1 MMPEFTLSR
10 DSYGQLVLTSKNGE
24 AHVGIVPVRAFPIG
38 APDEGISLVNI
49 EGHEV
54 GWINHLAD
62 LPSALSQLV
71 EEELASREFVPE
83 IQQISDCL
91 LYTSRCV

>member
-24 AHVGIVPVRAFPIG
+24 VHVGIVPIRAFPIG
-38 APDEGISLVNI
+38 APDEG
-49 EGHEV
+49 
-54 GWINHLAD
+54 
-62 LPSALSQLV
+62 
-71 EEELASREFVPE
+71 F
-83 IQQISDCL
+83 L